1 MQDRSAAKEL
11 DQWIEQLMECK
22 QLTEN
27 QVKTLCE
34 QVRIHRIDPHS
45 QSFLLLQCRGFEHQL
60 EACFCYLSLMFPMF
74 ILFLFGV
81 FSIAGENS

>member
-1 MQDRSAAKEL
+1 MVEDRSTCKEL

-34 QVRIHRIDPHS
+34 KVSLKFCDHNNVRYD
-45 QSFLLLQCRGFEHQL
+45 
-60 EACFCYLSLMFPMF
+60 
-74 ILFLFGV
+74 
-81 FSIAGENS
+81 